1 MRSLSRKIGRV
12 GAMAF
17 AAALVA
23 TVFAAVPASAAKDC
37 HFAPATN
44 KYSCSGSGSVRG
56 PRDVIGARLFT
67 GGDFNGDSMTIWMP
81 RPCKKDNKYDA
92 QFNLGTAF
100 YKKISSVQG
109 WANCWVWLH
118 FSDGTREGPYMENS
132 PDVGSFANDRA
143 INVGI
148 S

>member
-1 MRSLSRKIGRV
+1 
-12 GAMAF
+12 MAF

-23 TVFAAVPASAAKDC
+23 TVFAAVPASAAKEC

-67 GGDFNGDSMTIWMP
+67 GGDFTGDSLTVWMP

-92 QFNLGTAF
+92 QFNLGSDMSR
-100 YKKISSVQG
+100 KISSVQG

-118 FSDGTREGPYMENS
+118 FSDGTREGPYKDNS

-143 INVGI
+143 VNVGI

>member
-1 MRSLSRKIGRV
+1 MSLFRKVGRV
-12 GAMAF
+12 GAAAC
-17 AAALVA
+17 AAALAV
-23 TVFAAVPASAAKDC
+23 TVFTAVPASAAKEC
-37 HFAPATN
+37 HYAAATG

-67 GGDFNGDSMTIWMP
+67 GGDFTGDSLTVWMP

-92 QFNLGTAF
+92 YFTLGSDF
-100 YKKISSVQG
+100 SKKISSVQG

-118 FSDGTREGPYMENS
+118 FSDGNREGPYKDNS
-132 PDVGSFANDRA
+132 PDVGTFANDRA
-143 INVGI
+143 TGVGI